1 VTQVAPDS
9 SRRARR
15 VAGGGSHNH
24 PETPRPPVSGAGA
37 PSYYGAAAPET
48 SLSAQVEPP
57 RGRHA
62 TTQGQN
68 FPRVICWTLLGG
80 VVPGV
85 GLIVAGRRAV
95 GTAVLAVSAM
105 LASALV
111 TWLVIGDPKNLA
123 LSLASN
129 PNLAVVLAAI
139 VMVLVLA
146 WAVVV
151 VGTHA
156 SLRRYAHLQPSQR
169 ILSAVLV
176 TSLIGLI
183 LVPTARAGNDALIW
197 RDTVKGIF
205 QDGEATGPLT
215 AGQPDVKNAVDPWA
229 GTERV
234 NVLLIGSDAG
244 ADRTGIR
251 PDTMIVASINTHN
264 GNTVLFSLPR
274 NLQHVPFPPGSGP
287 AAEFP
292 EGFYCYNAT
301 ARTNTECLLNS
312 TWTFGEEHWKQ
323 YYPQARSAF
332 DAGLTATKQAAEQ
345 VTGLQIDQYAML
357 NLRGFMQF
365 VDALGGI
372 TVNVDE
378 RLPIGGDAENH
389 VATGWIEKGAN
400 QHLDGYHALWFA
412 RSRWSTSDYSRMA
425 RQRCVIGAVVSQA
438 NPAAMALAFPQI
450 AAAAKS
456 NILTDVPLRDLKA
469 WILLSERVK
478 QAKVKSLAFTDAV
491 IDTQNPDIQKM
502 REQVAKANEAA
513 DAAPSSA
520 SSGASPASSPTASR
534 RPTAKASTP
543 AATDQSRAQDV
554 NQVC

>member
-15 VAGGGSHNH
+15 VAGGSSHKH
-24 PETPRPPVSGAGA
+24 SGPVSASTSGGGSPA
-37 PSYYGAAAPET
+37 PYGAAPVVT
-48 SLSAQVEPP
+48 SLHAEVDPP

-68 FPRVICWTLLGG
+68 FPRVVGWTVLGS
-80 VVPGV
+80 VVPGS
-85 GLIVAGRRAV
+85 GLIMAGRRGI
-95 GTAVLAVSAM
+95 GTAVLAASVM
-105 LASALV
+105 LTSALV
-111 TWLVIGDPKNLA
+111 TWLLIGDPKGFALTLA
-123 LSLASN
+123 GN
-129 PNLAVVLAAI
+129 PNLAVTLAGI
-139 VMVLVLA
+139 LLGLVLV

-151 VGTHA
+151 VATHA
-156 SLRRYAHLQPSQR
+156 SLRRYAHLRPGQR
-169 ILSAVLV
+169 LLSAVLV
-176 TSLIGLI
+176 TALIGLV
-183 LVPTARAGNDALIW
+183 LVPTARAGSYALIL
-197 RDTVKGIF
+197 RDTVTGILKDDA
-205 QDGEATGPLT
+205 QAGPLT
-215 AGQPDVKNAVDPWA
+215 AGQPDANNAVDPWA
-229 GTERV
+229 GTTRV

-251 PDTMIVASINTHN
+251 PDTMIVASINTQN
-264 GNTVLFSLPR
+264 GNTVLYSLPR
-274 NLQHVPFPPGSGP
+274 NLQHVPFPPGSKM
-287 AAEFP
+287 ERLYP
-292 EGFYCYNAT
+292 EGYYCLNAA
-301 ARTNTECLLNS
+301 ARTNTECLLNGM
-312 TWTFGEEHWKQ
+312 WTFGEQNWKT
-323 YYPQARSAF
+323 YYPQAPTAF

-357 NLRGFMQF
+357 NLRGFQQF

-378 RLPIGGDAENH
+378 RLPIGGDAEH
-389 VATGWIEKGAN
+389 PVATNGYIEKGQN

-456 NILTDVPLRDLKA
+456 NIITDIPLRDLKA

-478 QAKVKSLAFTDAV
+478 KGKVKSLAFTDAV
-491 IDTQNPDIQKM
+491 IDTTNPDIQKM
-502 REQVAKANEAA
+502 RELVAKANDAA
-513 DAAPSSA
+513 DATAAEATPSSA
-520 SSGASPASSPTASR
+520 SSPAASKK
-534 RPTAKASTP
+534 PTAKPTQP
-543 AATDQSRAQDV
+543 ADVAKAQDV